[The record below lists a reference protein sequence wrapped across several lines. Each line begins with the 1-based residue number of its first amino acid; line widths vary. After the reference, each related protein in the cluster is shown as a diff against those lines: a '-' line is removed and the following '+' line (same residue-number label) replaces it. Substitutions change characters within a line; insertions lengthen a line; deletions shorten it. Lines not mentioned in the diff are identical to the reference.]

1 MSRTFSVMGDDLYFD
16 GHLVATL
23 APLPWATLR
32 DEVETFLNGLSCN
45 VTDDEVVER
54 ERKEMEDEHAAEL
67 DKADQQRQD
76 LEDERAKQISDMED
90 EHAKELQA
98 AYEDGRAEGLDEGYD
113 KGYAEGY
120 AVGVRN
126 TGEGK

>member
-16 GHLVATL
+16 GQHVATFSDR
-23 APLPWATLR
+23 AWATLR

-45 VTDDEVVER
+45 ATDDEVVER
-54 ERKEMEDEHAAEL
+54 ERKE
-67 DKADQQRQD
+67 
-76 LEDERAKQISDMED
+76 MED

-98 AYEDGRAEGLDEGYD
+98 AYEDGRAEGVSEGYD
-113 KGYAEGY
+113 KGYSEGY

-126 TGEGK
+126 AGAGE